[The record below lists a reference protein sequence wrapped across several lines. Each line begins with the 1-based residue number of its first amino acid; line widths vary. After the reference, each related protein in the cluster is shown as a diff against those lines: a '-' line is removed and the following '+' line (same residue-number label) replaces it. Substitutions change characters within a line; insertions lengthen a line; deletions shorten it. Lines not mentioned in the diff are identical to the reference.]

1 MILNDTPAN
10 EAILS
15 NVGSVNSF
23 TIKATAKS
31 FRILSDGLYANKIK
45 AIIRE
50 LSCNALD
57 SHVAAGN
64 TDIPFVVHL
73 PNAME
78 PYFSVRDFG
87 TGLNHDQVVNIFTT
101 FFESTKTGSNDF
113 IGALGLGSKSPFS
126 YTDNF
131 TVVATQNGHKGI
143 YTAFIN
149 EQGVPSIALMMSE
162 DTDEPSGVEIKF
174 AVAERYDFRRFQE
187 EAVAVFKYWQN
198 RPTVTGAS
206 NFQFD
211 DPVYKDMNI
220 VPGVHTIT
228 DPYRN
233 ASIAVMGNIAYRIE
247 VPTTDTVLE
256 DLRGMLD
263 TGLVMEFA
271 IGELDFQA
279 SREGL
284 SYIPLTVNSIKAK
297 LEALRAQLTV
307 HLAAEADKIDNL
319 WERTAY
325 LSKRSN
331 EPLWAVVVD
340 KYLTDTRFPLMS
352 VGKRWDAV
360 KRFELPVDRLAADY
374 NIVIRAFSR
383 ARHNNACSSLKTEQ
397 IRDTSTGTAVYKTM
411 WRIAAEMDRHFV
423 FNDTKVGALE
433 RAKFHWR
440 KRDLPTY
447 SEYVYVLEAADKTK
461 PMKRSEFLAEI
472 MNPPQA
478 NVVVASSLLAKERA
492 AGLGKNV
499 SILRLESQS
508 RGYRYADTVVWKDAG
523 KADQYDAG
531 TTYYYLPLSGYKSL
545 GKIADVKWL
554 KDTLAKSGIF
564 TDSIYGVRKSDAEW
578 VATQKNWINLDT
590 HVEAKLAA
598 MSDGDVMGIVKE
610 AIGFKDMFHWTVS
623 SLDATS
629 LYGQLAAE
637 FKDVKSVDSLRRSA
651 LQSLCRDYKVVTAT
665 VDPQALIDTYQAK
678 MDAVKVRYP
687 LLTCIGKYSADDHH
701 IADYIRLVD
710 RAQSVQNS

>member
-31 FRILSDGLYANKIK
+31 FKILSDGLYANKIK

-64 TDIPFVVHL
+64 ADIPFVVHL

-87 TGLNHDQVVNIFTT
+87 TGLSHHQVVDIFTT

-187 EAVAVFKYWQN
+187 EAVEVFKYWQN

-206 NFQFD
+206 NFQFA
-211 DPVYKDMNI
+211 DPQYKDRDI
-220 VPGVHTIT
+220 IPGVHSLN

-233 ASIAVMGNIAYRIE
+233 TSIAVMGNIAYRIE
-247 VPTTDTVLE
+247 VPSTDTVLG

-263 TGLVMEFA
+263 CGLVLEFG

-279 SREGL
+279 GREGL
-284 SYIPLTVNSIKAK
+284 SYIPLTLNSIKAK
-297 LEALRAQLTV
+297 LEALRAQLAV
-307 HLAAEADKIDNL
+307 HLAAEADRIDNL
-319 WERTAY
+319 WERAAY
-325 LSKRSN
+325 LHRRVDDS
-331 EPLWAVVVD
+331 LWAAATA
-340 KYLTDTRFPLMS
+340 KYLTDTGFPLLTA
-352 VGKRWDAV
+352 GKRWDAI
-360 KRFELPVDRLAADY
+360 KRFELPVDHLAADY
-374 NIVIRAFSR
+374 NIVVRAFSK
-383 ARHNNACSSLKTEQ
+383 ARHAASCSALKVDTV
-397 IRDTSTGTAVYKTM
+397 RDTSTGTPVFKTV
-411 WRIAAEMDRHFV
+411 WRVSAELDRFFV

-440 KRDLPTY
+440 KRQVSTY
-447 SEYVYVLEAADKTK
+447 SEVVYVLEPADKTK
-461 PMKRSEFLAEI
+461 PMKRTEFLAEI
-472 MNPPQA
+472 MNPPAA
-478 NVVVASSLLAKERA
+478 NVMVASSLLAKERA
-492 AGLGKNV
+492 AGMGKNV

-508 RGYRYADTVVWKDAG
+508 RGYRYAETTVWKDAG

-531 TTYYYLPLSGYKSL
+531 TTFYYLPLSGYKSL
-545 GKIADVKWL
+545 GKIEDVKWL
-554 KDTLAKSGIF
+554 KDTLDKSGIF
-564 TDSIYGVRKSDAEW
+564 TGSIYGVRKSDAEW
-578 VATQKNWINLDT
+578 VKAQSNWVNLDT
-590 HVEAKLAA
+590 MVEAKLAA
-598 MSDGDVMGIVKE
+598 MSDADVMGIVKE
-610 AIGFKDMFHWTVS
+610 AIGFNDVFHWTVGD
-623 SLDATS
+623 LDDAS
-629 LYGQLAAE
+629 PYGELAAE
-637 FKDVKSVDSLRRSA
+637 FKGVKSVDGVRRSA
-651 LQSLCRDYKVVTAT
+651 LQALCHEYKVVTAT
-665 VDPQALIDTYQAK
+665 VDPQALIDTYGAK
-678 MDAVKVRYP
+678 MAAIKDRYP
-687 LLTCIGKYSADDHH
+687 LLSRIGRYTDDNLV
-701 IADYIRLVD
+701 ADYIRMVD
-710 RAQSVQNS
+710 RDQSVQNS